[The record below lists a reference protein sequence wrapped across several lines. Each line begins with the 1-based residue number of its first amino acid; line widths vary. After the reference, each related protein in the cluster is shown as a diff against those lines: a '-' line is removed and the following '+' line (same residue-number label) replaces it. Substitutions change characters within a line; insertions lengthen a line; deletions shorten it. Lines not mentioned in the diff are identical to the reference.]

1 MKFRVTTFI
10 LRNPSPGFLNSF
22 RALLCMFLPF
32 VMWCVIVGV
41 SQYHCGVF
49 TLQCETPRGYC
60 CCDLVLKKYN
70 DDLTLLWKCWCFLWG
85 GRSMTDGVFG
95 SVVLKTEPLANQ
107 MLSRLLVTKCLKTQF
122 KRASLIGRLLSVNTT
137 LVHVGGVSPL
147 LCSITVEGR
156 GQKNCFTC
164 FALAFY

>member
-1 MKFRVTTFI
+1 
-10 LRNPSPGFLNSF
+10 
-22 RALLCMFLPF
+22 
-32 VMWCVIVGV
+32 
-41 SQYHCGVF
+41 
-49 TLQCETPRGYC
+49 
-60 CCDLVLKKYN
+60 
-70 DDLTLLWKCWCFLWG
+70 
-85 GRSMTDGVFG
+85 MTDGVFG

-122 KRASLIGRLLSVNTT
+122 KRASLIGHLLSVNTT